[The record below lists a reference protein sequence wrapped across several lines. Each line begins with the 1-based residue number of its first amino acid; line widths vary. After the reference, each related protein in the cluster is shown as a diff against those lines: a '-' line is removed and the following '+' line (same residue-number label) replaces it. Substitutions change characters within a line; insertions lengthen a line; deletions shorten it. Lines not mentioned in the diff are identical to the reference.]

1 MNVFI
6 GLDVSLASTAV
17 CVLGERGRIVQEAQV
32 DSEPEALARF
42 LRELDHAIVVVGL
55 EAGPLSQWLHKGLSD
70 AGFATVLMETRQVKS
85 ALQAMPIKTDRRDAE
100 GIARLLQM
108 GWFRPVHCKSVSA
121 QEMRA
126 LLGSRKA
133 VQNAAVQLE
142 LSVRGMLRNFGLK
155 MGKVSKGR
163 FEARVRELAEGN
175 AMLEAAVMPL
185 LKSRRALRDE
195 LAQLEKLVRDL
206 AAKDPVCQLM
216 MSMPGVGG
224 VIALT
229 VRAAI
234 DDPERFRSSKDIGP
248 WAGLTPKRSQSGER
262 DIVGAITRAGGRRLA
277 HRPLPGGH
285 GDAGKGRQELVD
297 GLGAAGG
304 AAARQEAG
312 DSGAGPAHR
321 HRSASHVARR
331 HAIPLH
337 QRHVR
342 RRIGV
347 EDGVSTTGG
356 LPEATVSR
364 VPTGTWSPMMP
375 GTSQCRTLAV
385 RARKSDRHAGTAFGQ
400 GIKWRPLR
408 RPRTEASSRTGITDR
423 NRPEPR
429 KPKHNRQRAWPD
441 EMKSGQAPQHL
452 PRDIRCPALF
462 FAARSGLTAGA
473 PLQKLVRQRVVREVT
488 RQRPMQSRRIGAFQI
503 ILYGAACYTEHVRD
517 LPDARSVSCK
527 TQHMS

>member
-17 CVLGERGRIVQEAQV
+17 CVLGEKGRIVQEAQV

-262 DIVGAITRAGGRRLA
+262 DIVGAITRAG
-277 HRPLPGGH
+277 
-285 GDAGKGRQELVD
+285 DAGLRTALYQAATVMLER
-297 GLGAAGG
+297 GARNWLTAW
-304 AAARQEAG
+304 ALR
-312 DSGAGPAHR
+312 
-321 HRSASHVARR
+321 VAQRR
-331 HAIPLH
+331 GKKRATVALA
-337 QRHVR
+337 
-342 RRIGV
+342 RRIGIV
-347 EDGVSTTGG
+347 LHRMWRDGTQFRFTKD
-356 LPEATVSR
+356 
-364 VPTGTWSPMMP
+364 
-375 GTSQCRTLAV
+375 TS
-385 RARKSDRHAGTAFGQ
+385 
-400 GIKWRPLR
+400 
-408 RPRTEASSRTGITDR
+408 
-423 NRPEPR
+423 
-429 KPKHNRQRAWPD
+429 
-441 EMKSGQAPQHL
+441 
-452 PRDIRCPALF
+452 
-462 FAARSGLTAGA
+462 
-473 PLQKLVRQRVVREVT
+473 
-488 RQRPMQSRRIGAFQI
+488 
-503 ILYGAACYTEHVRD
+503 GAAS
-517 LPDARSVSCK
+517 A
-527 TQHMS
+527 